1 MTLLT
6 IAIPVALLVAGAA
19 LLAFIWAA
27 RTDQFEDLDT
37 PPRRMLL
44 EDAPLGTGSSASSA
58 LRAPSAPSAL
68 PPALPCTHGRDRISS
83 TRPTTLP
90 SRPID

>member
-6 IAIPVALLVAGAA
+6 IAIPVALLVATGAVI
-19 LLAFIWAA
+19 AFIWAA

-44 EDAPLGTGSSASSA
+44 DDAPVVHGGVPAPPATA
-58 LRAPSAPSAL
+58 LPSAHGCDRV
-68 PPALPCTHGRDRISS
+68 PPTNPR
-83 TRPTTLP
+83 
-90 SRPID
+90 

>member
-6 IAIPVALLVAGAA
+6 IAIPVALLVAAGAVVS
-19 LLAFIWAA
+19 FIWAA

-44 EDAPLGTGSSASSA
+44 DDAPVRDDVL
-58 LRAPSAPSAL
+58 PSAHAS
-68 PPALPCTHGRDRISS
+68 DR
-83 TRPTTLP
+83 RVPDDA
-90 SRPID
+90 R

>member
-58 LRAPSAPSAL
+58 SRAPNAPSAL
-68 PPALPCTHGRDRISS
+68 PPALPCTHGSDCISS
-83 TRPTTLP
+83 TRPTELP

>member
-44 EDAPLGTGSSASSA
+44 EDAPLGIGSSA
-58 LRAPSAPSAL
+58 LRALNAPSAL
-68 PPALPCTHGRDRISS
+68 PPALPCTHGSDRISS
-83 TRPTTLP
+83 TRPTELP

>member
-44 EDAPLGTGSSASSA
+44 EDAPVASGSTA
-58 LRAPSAPSAL
+58 LRDPSAPSAL
-68 PPALPCTHGRDRISS
+68 PPALPCTHGSDRISS
-83 TRPTTLP
+83 TRPTELP

>member
-6 IAIPVALLVAGAA
+6 IAIPVALLVAGTA

-44 EDAPLGTGSSASSA
+44 EDAPVASGSTASSA
-58 LRAPSAPSAL
+58 LRAPNVPS
-68 PPALPCTHGRDRISS
+68 ALPCTHGSDCISS
-83 TRPTTLP
+83 TRPTELP

>member
-58 LRAPSAPSAL
+58 SRAPNAPSAL
-68 PPALPCTHGRDRISS
+68 PPALPCTYGSDRISS
-83 TRPTTLP
+83 TRPTELP

>member
-6 IAIPVALLVAGAA
+6 IAIPVALLVAAGAVA
-19 LLAFIWAA
+19 AFIWAA

-44 EDAPLGTGSSASSA
+44 DDAPAA
-58 LRAPSAPSAL
+58 DREPRVPSAHGSDRV
-68 PPALPCTHGRDRISS
+68 PPTDPG
-83 TRPTTLP
+83 
-90 SRPID
+90 